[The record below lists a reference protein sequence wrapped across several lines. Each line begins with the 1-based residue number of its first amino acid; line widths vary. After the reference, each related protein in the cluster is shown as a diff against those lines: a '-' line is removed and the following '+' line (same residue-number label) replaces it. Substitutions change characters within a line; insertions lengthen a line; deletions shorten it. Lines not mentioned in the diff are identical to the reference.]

1 MAKQTGCEMPAHKKY
16 REDGKGTGLADGGGK
31 STPKPFAKG
40 GHAKSTPKPYK
51 RGGKHEK

>member
-1 MAKQTGCEMPAHKKY
+1 MAKQKESCVPDHKKY
-16 REDGKGTGLADGGGK
+16 REDGKGAGLIDGSGK

>member
-1 MAKQTGCEMPAHKKY
+1 MAKQKESGVPDHKKY
-16 REDGKGTGLADGGGK
+16 REDGKGTGLIDGSGK